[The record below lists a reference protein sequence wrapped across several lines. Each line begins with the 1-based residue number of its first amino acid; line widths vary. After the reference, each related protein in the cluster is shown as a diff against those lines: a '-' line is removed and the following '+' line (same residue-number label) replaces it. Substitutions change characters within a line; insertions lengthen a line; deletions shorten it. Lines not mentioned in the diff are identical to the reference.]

1 MEEPKRMIPL
11 TESVL
16 SQMVAMVLEALQ
28 DRGLVEP
35 GPDEE
40 KTADKVMRLC
50 EAQGLLQGGN
60 LPLGRCLLLPRRADE
75 LFSLLLV
82 TPWPAYEYSEDLCRL
97 PSPVQFQ
104 RNDREQ
110 IVLPVRF
117 LLAKFDE
124 VASNPAA
131 PESLR
136 ALALQLSR
144 RVLPGD
150 ILMPSDTKTVAI
162 KTAETDGRAR
172 MIEALPAG
180 LVISV
185 GTEE

>member
-16 SQMVAMVLEALQ
+16 SQMVARVLEALQ

-35 GPDEE
+35 GPDGE
-40 KTADKVMRLC
+40 KTADQVMRLC
-50 EAQGLLQGGN
+50 DAQGLVEEGN
-60 LPLGRCLLLPRRADE
+60 LPLGRCLLLPRREDE

-82 TPWPAYEYSEDLCRL
+82 TPWPADEYSEDLCRL
-97 PSPVQFQ
+97 PSPVQCQ
-104 RNDREQ
+104 RNHRDQ

-124 VASNPAA
+124 VANNPAV
-131 PESLR
+131 PESTR

-150 ILMPSDTKTVAI
+150 ILMPSDTKTIAI
-162 KTAETDGRAR
+162 TIPESDGTTR